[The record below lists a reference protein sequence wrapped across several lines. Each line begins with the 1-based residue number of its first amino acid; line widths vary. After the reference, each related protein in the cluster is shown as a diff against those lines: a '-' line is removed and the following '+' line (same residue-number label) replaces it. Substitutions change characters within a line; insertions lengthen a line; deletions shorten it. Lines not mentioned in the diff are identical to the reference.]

1 MSFLR
6 AYVVLLICLTLTV
19 LQGCDNSNNSS
30 NVIVKIYGY
39 AEYDC
44 TEKKYRLTKETPMIP
59 FLKVNKWYSQKQFHE
74 AHYEDAIKPFK
85 DMPMSEESLKKLA
98 PTLELS
104 NQFLYELIT
113 GVDCE
118 NPEISY
124 SSLHI

>member
-1 MSFLR
+1 MIHARKIFL
-6 AYVVLLICLTLTV
+6 AFFLFLFVLS
-19 LQGCDNSNNSS
+19 CDNSDNSS

-44 TEKKYRLTKETPMIP
+44 TENKYRLTKETPMIP

-74 AHYEDAIKPFK
+74 AHHEDTVKPFK
-85 DMPMSEESLKKLA
+85 DMPMSEDSLKKIA

-104 NQFLYELIT
+104 NQFLFELTT

-118 NPEISY
+118 NPKDI
-124 SSLHI
+124 LF

>member
-1 MSFLR
+1 MIFFTSIF
-6 AYVVLLICLTLTV
+6 IISCN
-19 LQGCDNSNNSS
+19 NSDISS

-44 TEKKYRLTKETPMIP
+44 TENKYRLTKETPMIP

-74 AHYEDAIKPFK
+74 AHYEDTIKLFK
-85 DMPMSEESLKKLA
+85 DVPMSEESLKKIA

-104 NQFLYELIT
+104 NQFLNEFIK

-118 NPEISY
+118 NPKDI
-124 SSLHI
+124 LF

>member
-1 MSFLR
+1 MYLKI
-6 AYVVLLICLTLTV
+6 LLIFFMSAFIISCEDL
-19 LQGCDNSNNSS
+19 DNPS

-44 TEKKYRLTKETPMIP
+44 TENKYRLIKETPMIP

-74 AHYEDAIKPFK
+74 AHYEDTLKPFK
-85 DMPMSEESLKKLA
+85 DMPMSEDSLKKIA
-98 PTLELS
+98 PTIDFS

-118 NPEISY
+118 NPQDI
-124 SSLHI
+124 LF

>member
-6 AYVVLLICLTLTV
+6 AYVVLLICLILTV

-44 TEKKYRLTKETPMIP
+44 TENMYRITKETPMIP
-59 FLKVNKWYSQKQFHE
+59 FLKVNKWYTQKQFHE
-74 AHYEDAIKPFK
+74 AHYEDTIKPFK
-85 DMPMSEESLKKLA
+85 DMPMSEDSLKKIA

-104 NQFLYELIT
+104 NQFLYELTT
-113 GVDCE
+113 GVDCK
-118 NPEISY
+118 NPKDI
-124 SSLHI
+124 LF

>member
-6 AYVVLLICLTLTV
+6 TYVVLLICLILTV

-44 TEKKYRLTKETPMIP
+44 TENKYRLTKETPMIP
-59 FLKVNKWYSQKQFHE
+59 FLKVNKWYTQKQFHE
-74 AHYEDAIKPFK
+74 AHYQDTIKPFK
-85 DMPMSEESLKKLA
+85 DMPMSEESLKKIA

-104 NQFLYELIT
+104 NQFLYEFT
-113 GVDCE
+113 KGVDCE
-118 NPEISY
+118 NPKDI
-124 SSLHI
+124 LF

>member
-6 AYVVLLICLTLTV
+6 AYVVLLICLILTV

-44 TEKKYRLTKETPMIP
+44 TEKKYRLTKETPMLP

-74 AHYEDAIKPFK
+74 AHYEDTIKPFK
-85 DMPMSEESLKKLA
+85 DMPMSEDSLKKIA

-104 NQFLYELIT
+104 NQFLYEFT
-113 GVDCE
+113 NGVDCE
-118 NPEISY
+118 NPKDI
-124 SSLHI
+124 LF